1 MDSLKDLLPSVIE
14 SAGWRAQSAP
24 QVFSGRELYGYMDGG
39 ADVVLEYGFSR
50 VIVQDYKDAAS
61 RTITVEVFELDT
73 PADAYGLYTFKTG
86 PEGEAR
92 PIGAES
98 RLADYYLNVWK
109 GRYVV
114 TLTGLDESPEVRAG
128 LEAIGRAVAS
138 RITSSSGV
146 PGIVSLLP
154 AAGRLDGTVEYLR
167 GRLALFQSLPY
178 FSSDVFA
185 FAAGAKGDYAGSLTL
200 ILLRVPHGCRGA
212 GEARIGPAELPR
224 ESEVQRHGG
233 ERRRLRSR
241 RCEGPRRPAQSQRPL
256 SRHRPGAEP
265 RRGGAGAA
273 GPGRGASGPRG
284 RAVHPVTVRR
294 PADLRSRRSHAR
306 RS

>member
-1 MDSLKDLLPSVIE
+1 
-14 SAGWRAQSAP
+14 
-24 QVFSGRELYGYMDGG
+24 MDGG

-73 PADAYGLYTFKTG
+73 PADAYGLYTFKSG

-138 RITSSSGV
+138 RITSSSAV

-154 AAGRLDGTVEYLR
+154 AAGLLDGTVEYLR

-178 FSSDVFA
+178 FTSDVFA

-200 ILLRVPHGCRGA
+200 ILLEYPTA
-212 GEARIGPAELPR
+212 AAARERLESVRQSFR
-224 ESEVQRHGG
+224 ESPKFSGT
-233 ERRRLRSR
+233 
-241 RCEGPRRPAQSQRPL
+241 
-256 SRHRPGAEP
+256 AESAGVFEAVDAKGRAVLLKASGRYLVIVLAPKP

-284 RAVHPVTVRR
+284 GAVRPVIVRR